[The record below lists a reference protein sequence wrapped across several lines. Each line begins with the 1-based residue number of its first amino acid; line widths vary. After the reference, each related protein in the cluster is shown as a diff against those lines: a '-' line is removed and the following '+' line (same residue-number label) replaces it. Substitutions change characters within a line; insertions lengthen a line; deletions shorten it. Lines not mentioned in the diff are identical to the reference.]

1 LGLYNI
7 FTGVTAPSTQERR
20 IKMNKNVLL
29 EWTKDIT
36 VSALSKNEHTLN
48 EPVGDGVADFMQKV
62 YDKLVQLSENNSN

>member
-1 LGLYNI
+1 
-7 FTGVTAPSTQERR
+7 
-20 IKMNKNVLL
+20 MNKNVLL